1 MIEYPSS
8 LSDLGVAHQTKISLT
23 RKDAATLKS
32 KLWEAQKLAQVVLGR
47 ESPQM
52 KSADMLEAIQAY
64 AKMKSELDVL
74 REESAVMRKML
85 SESKTQTT
93 EDDPAHVEF
102 RSGQDL
108 NEISDDEDT
117 DSEMQ
122 EIDNLSEFS
131 DVEQF
136 DEDEDEEEDDDVTI
150 ESENGVDLSVSPA
163 VVRTIGTGVLDGLET
178 KIIDWQQKF
187 DKISETHEQ
196 YVKECQEDLN
206 EIFINL
212 DELEKTATDPA
223 KLLETKEHLER
234 LVDVVEAF
242 PSKQRIQQLENEL
255 KECQIEE
262 QKAKKELSA
271 RIEEIKLL
279 RQQKAQ
285 KAKKWKESKF
295 LNRLKKIK
303 KAFGIFTQRKSKE
316 DIIDNDLASDDPS
329 TDEASYGPPLPA
341 FVSMGSMFL
350 RAERDRLADLIDA
363 REEEIKF
370 EQENSIRSLP
380 VIQGELSFTDSL
392 PQDENEDDFLL
403 FDSASEESLEKE
415 STGNQDQI
423 SEDPSSYAILDQYSE
438 PENANNS
445 FEISQDWI
453 FKEKSPTKSL
463 GSSETKPT
471 VTDSLNES
479 PVSHGSMKDSA
490 KPRRFKEK
498 ARIFIRAN

>member
-1 MIEYPSS
+1 M
-8 LSDLGVAHQTKISLT
+8 
-23 RKDAATLKS
+23 
-32 KLWEAQKLAQVVLGR
+32 
-47 ESPQM
+47 
-52 KSADMLEAIQAY
+52 
-64 AKMKSELDVL
+64 
-74 REESAVMRKML
+74 
-85 SESKTQTT
+85 
-93 EDDPAHVEF
+93 
-102 RSGQDL
+102 
-108 NEISDDEDT
+108 
-117 DSEMQ
+117 
-122 EIDNLSEFS
+122 
-131 DVEQF
+131 
-136 DEDEDEEEDDDVTI
+136 
-150 ESENGVDLSVSPA
+150 
-163 VVRTIGTGVLDGLET
+163 DGLET

-285 KAKKWKESKF
+285 KAKKWKDSKL

-316 DIIDNDLASDDPS
+316 DIIDNDLASDDLS

-370 EQENSIRSLP
+370 EQELSL
-380 VIQGELSFTDSL
+380 IH
-392 PQDENEDDFLL
+392 
-403 FDSASEESLEKE
+403 
-415 STGNQDQI
+415 I
-423 SEDPSSYAILDQYSE
+423 
-438 PENANNS
+438 
-445 FEISQDWI
+445 
-453 FKEKSPTKSL
+453 
-463 GSSETKPT
+463 
-471 VTDSLNES
+471 
-479 PVSHGSMKDSA
+479 
-490 KPRRFKEK
+490 
-498 ARIFIRAN
+498 

>member
-23 RKDAATLKS
+23 KKDAATLKS

-85 SESKTQTT
+85 SESKIQTT

-150 ESENGVDLSVSPA
+150 ESEDEVDLSVLPA

-196 YVKECQEDLN
+196 YVKE
-206 EIFINL
+206 
-212 DELEKTATDPA
+212 
-223 KLLETKEHLER
+223 
-234 LVDVVEAF
+234 
-242 PSKQRIQQLENEL
+242 
-255 KECQIEE
+255 
-262 QKAKKELSA
+262 LS
-271 RIEEIKLL
+271 
-279 RQQKAQ
+279 
-285 KAKKWKESKF
+285 
-295 LNRLKKIK
+295 
-303 KAFGIFTQRKSKE
+303 
-316 DIIDNDLASDDPS
+316 
-329 TDEASYGPPLPA
+329 
-341 FVSMGSMFL
+341 
-350 RAERDRLADLIDA
+350 LIH
-363 REEEIKF
+363 
-370 EQENSIRSLP
+370 
-380 VIQGELSFTDSL
+380 
-392 PQDENEDDFLL
+392 
-403 FDSASEESLEKE
+403 
-415 STGNQDQI
+415 I
-423 SEDPSSYAILDQYSE
+423 SE
-438 PENANNS
+438 
-445 FEISQDWI
+445 
-453 FKEKSPTKSL
+453 PTR
-463 GSSETKPT
+463 PY
-471 VTDSLNES
+471 
-479 PVSHGSMKDSA
+479 
-490 KPRRFKEK
+490 
-498 ARIFIRAN
+498 